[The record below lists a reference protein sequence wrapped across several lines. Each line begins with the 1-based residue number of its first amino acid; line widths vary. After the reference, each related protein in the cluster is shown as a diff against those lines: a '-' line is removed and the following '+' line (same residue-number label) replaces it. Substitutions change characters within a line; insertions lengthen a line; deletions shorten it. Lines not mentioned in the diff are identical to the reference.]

1 VWLGSWLWKKNWPRQ
16 WKKEFLELR
25 PALLL
30 VTEKQEAEKQP
41 ASQPASQPLLATC
54 VLLTLNL
61 LLSIEFLILGI
72 LWSHAKLG
80 QLAS

>member
-41 ASQPASQPLLATC
+41 ASQPATTGHVCAAY
-54 VLLTLNL
+54 
-61 LLSIEFLILGI
+61 IEFII
-72 LWSHAKLG
+72 VD
-80 QLAS
+80 